1 MRYFFRYEMEHV
13 LVRAGFA
20 VEAIYGNYDREHYGT
35 TYPGELIFVARKR
48 SCEGLNATGAASRER
63 IQYSQLWT
71 PNPHGH
77 VGNPPQRLF
86 GRYMCVACAKTIS
99 AASMRVSESVGCA

>member
-48 SCEGLNATGAASRER
+48 S
-63 IQYSQLWT
+63 
-71 PNPHGH
+71 
-77 VGNPPQRLF
+77 
-86 GRYMCVACAKTIS
+86 
-99 AASMRVSESVGCA
+99 